1 LTLTRTF
8 TARAQGV
15 AEVAF
20 EHAHDR
26 LGLRT
31 LSVGLTCLRPGQ
43 LPPHAPAVTASRR
56 LATGPADAGLD
67 QRYRPLRSGVAVIGT
82 GIVSCVGEHP
92 FHPPATHRLIQNG
105 NEVRGVR
112 AHSPARAHGGDA
124 VAAHIHGDYQ
134 LGCAFGLV

>member
-1 LTLTRTF
+1 MPPPFLRQKGCFRRAQWLRSGSVSTLCATSDDHDVMHDRPQDHLTLTRTF

-67 QRYRPLRSGVAVIGT
+67 QRYRPLR
-82 GIVSCVGEHP
+82 
-92 FHPPATHRLIQNG
+92 
-105 NEVRGVR
+105 
-112 AHSPARAHGGDA
+112 
-124 VAAHIHGDYQ
+124 
-134 LGCAFGLV
+134 